1 MQIELQRTF
10 GKYTEPQLEDAD
22 VDWYQHYTS
31 NPRRLNWDDLQNTS
45 VTVVLGEAGI
55 GKTAELQLQA
65 ARMKASGRPS
75 FFIPLNELVT
85 VDWELALGDE
95 LASFQAWLHG
105 SQDGFF
111 FLDAVDEAR
120 LQTHADFKRAIL
132 AVRNAVAP
140 NIQHAKVVISSRVTD
155 WTELDVQKTVNA
167 HLLRPISQARA
178 RAHASALEVT
188 EIESSEQAN
197 LQLVRD
203 EKSASA
209 DADES
214 NEELNV
220 VTLDALSKEDAYRC
234 ARCYELQDEAGFWS
248 AVDEGDYEF
257 MASRPLDLQ
266 WMVRLWNQRR
276 VLGTYAELIEA
287 NIGERLRE
295 PNELYRHARRSLA
308 EARLREGA
316 TELAAAM
323 EFGGIPFIAVRD
335 SSALEGRVLDTF
347 KVLDTWS
354 PPDVQLLLTTAIF
367 DEASFDRVKFH
378 HRSVREYLAAK
389 WVDAKLVQGV
399 PFSRLESLFVG
410 KPSGALTLIP
420 SRRPVLAW
428 LAAINVQV
436 RAWVVSKFPEILL
449 HGGDPQ
455 SWDQQS
461 ADLAFKAATY
471 ETQRSVRI
479 RDWYKSVGEYLRI
492 GRALS
497 PGQVAS
503 VLEDPNA
510 SWQGL
515 SIAYRLARHGRIYD
529 CAGPAFEIYRGKAR
543 FAWEKTA
550 ALAVLEA
557 VGTPIQR
564 EHVLADI
571 EAGAVAMNEMIAAAL
586 ACVSLSALSP
596 ARLAAIFRLT
606 QSEGEHGTGPMA
618 DTVRRHILPKAE
630 LASATLVLQA
640 VLLSLPR
647 PLPGQRFEWYP
658 SENAPERAWLLY
670 VLPHCLLTVLNL
682 TDRVD
687 ERTLPSILDAA
698 QQVTTL
704 RHTGFSNKEETK
716 RIREAINQ
724 LPELR
729 WQVAVEIS
737 KVKDLQR
744 PIDRLVWDDWSI
756 VSFGANDLP
765 GLTRLANEPSL
776 DSEERDLWFG
786 VGVEV
791 AIRLGSG
798 KARAAAMRN
807 LRGLERPRS
816 EAVLERYQTWRGGAR
831 SQRKWKAEER
841 ARQAKDDA
849 ELLQTRA
856 KFLAKKA
863 SIESGADSASLA
875 RLVSLAHH
883 CSAWGDNEGVKLD
896 VFASQYGAELT
907 DSFSKG
913 LQAYWKLTPPPNPS
927 DFQYGQVP
935 WEALTALAGVS
946 LTIGDGTEFSR
957 FSSGKVTSAAQIAA
971 WALPG
976 PPSWFEPLYRARSGE
991 VAAALNP
998 WVLNEVTHDR
1008 PGTGI
1013 RGAFVLAMH
1022 CPVDVRRSLIVGAE
1036 RLLLDGSVK
1045 SNDVRKR
1052 LVHALYEDGLMSAV
1066 DLDKV
1071 CQRELEPVSDES
1083 LNSLDFEWLRIWAA
1097 GRPDEAWTWYKE
1109 RLSPSI
1115 VEREIELS
1123 SFAASMDQLDWIPM
1137 PWDPEAVRIM
1147 LDIAGVL
1154 RAGDLNTKTAL
1165 NTGNAI
1171 EDSPIKHMLYVIGKN
1186 FANLPGS
1193 AGRNAL
1199 QALVTDEFNL
1209 DLRSNFLE
1217 FLHEHAERDV
1227 GIEQQWSIARL
1238 RSLHSA
1244 FDSAPQSEAQLFDQV
1259 IARLEEIR
1267 TGLEEGPFSERSLF
1281 SAATSEKQLQLWLAA
1296 KFCDTQNCR
1305 FSVHREEEVD
1315 DDKKTDIQLSSRVW
1329 NVCVEIK
1336 PVDATRSYSANSLTD
1351 TLQTQIVE
1359 QYLKGNNSSRG
1370 ILVLMQ
1376 LDRKTWDIP
1385 GGKKGQPFEALVE
1398 YLQQQALRIKES
1410 SLGVNEL
1417 IVFPMRCVI

>member
-1 MQIELQRTF
+1 MHIELHRTF
-10 GKYTEPQLEDAD
+10 GKYTEPQLEDED
-22 VDWYQHYTS
+22 VDWYHHFSS
-31 NPRRLNWDDLQNTS
+31 NPRRLNWGDLHHAS

-65 ARMKASGRPS
+65 ARMKASGQPS

-120 LQTHADFKRAIL
+120 LQTHDDFKRAIL
-132 AVRNAVAP
+132 AVRAAVAS
-140 NIQHAKVVISSRVTD
+140 NIQHAKIVISSRVTD
-155 WTELDVQKTVNA
+155 WTDLDVQRIVTTY
-167 HLLRPISQARA
+167 LLKPISQARA
-178 RAHASALEVT
+178 RADTLEMAAT
-188 EIESSEQAN
+188 KSSEQSN
-197 LQLVRD
+197 LQVVQD
-203 EKSASA
+203 EDRAASEA
-209 DADES
+209 GES
-214 NEELNV
+214 REELNV

-234 ARCYELQDEAGFWS
+234 ARYYKLQDEPGFWS

-276 VLGTYAELIEA
+276 VLGTSAELIEA
-287 NIGERLRE
+287 SISERLRE

-316 TELAAAM
+316 IELASAM
-323 EFGGIPFIAVRD
+323 EFGGLPFIAVKD
-335 SSALEGRVLDTF
+335 SDAFEGRVLDTF

-389 WVDAKLVQGV
+389 WVDSKLVQGV
-399 PFSRLESLFVG
+399 PFSRLEPLFVG
-410 KPSGALTLIP
+410 KPNGALTLIP

-428 LAAINVQV
+428 LAAINVQA
-436 RAWVVSKFPEILL
+436 RAWAVSKFPEILL
-449 HGGDPQ
+449 DGGDPQ

-461 ADLAFKAATY
+461 ADVAFKAATY
-471 ETQRSVRI
+471 ETNRSVRI
-479 RDWYKSVGEYLRI
+479 RDWYKSVGDYLRI

-497 PGQVAS
+497 PGQVAA
-503 VLEDPNA
+503 VLRDPSA
-510 SWQGL
+510 SAQGL
-515 SIAYRLARHGRIYD
+515 SIAYRLARHGKIDD
-529 CAGPAFEIYRGKAR
+529 CAEPSFEIYRGKAR
-543 FAWEKTA
+543 FNWEKTA

-557 VGTPIQR
+557 VGTPTQR

-571 EAGAVAMNEMIAAAL
+571 EAGAVSTNEMIAAAL
-586 ACVSLSALSP
+586 ACVNLSALSP
-596 ARLAAIFRLT
+596 ERLAAIFHLT

-618 DTVRRHILPKAE
+618 DTVRRHLLPNAD
-630 LASATLVLQA
+630 LTSATLVLQA

-647 PLPGQRFEWYP
+647 PQPGQRFEWYP
-658 SENAPERAWLLY
+658 STNAPERAWLLY
-670 VLPHCLLTVLNL
+670 VLPHCLLTVLSF

-687 ERTLPSILDAA
+687 EQMLPSILDAA
-698 QQVTTL
+698 EQITTL
-704 RHTGFSNKEETK
+704 RHTGFLNKDDTK
-716 RIREAINQ
+716 RIREALNR
-724 LPELR
+724 LPVLR
-729 WQVAVEIS
+729 QHIAVAIS
-737 KVKDLQR
+737 QVKDLHR

-756 VSFGANDLP
+756 VSFGDDDLP
-765 GLTRLANEPSL
+765 KLTRLANNLSVNSAE
-776 DSEERDLWFG
+776 SELWFG
-786 VGVEV
+786 IGVEV

-807 LRGLERPRS
+807 LRGLDGPRS
-816 EAVLERYQTWRGGAR
+816 KVISERYETWHGGAR
-831 SQRKWKAEER
+831 SQRKWRDEER
-841 ARQAKDDA
+841 ARQAEQAA
-849 ELLQTRA
+849 EQLQTRS

-863 SIESGADSASLA
+863 SIVSGTDFASLA
-875 RLVSLAHH
+875 QLVSLAHH
-883 CSAWGDNEGVKLD
+883 CSAWGAKEGVKLD
-896 VFASQYGAELT
+896 VFASQYGTEVT
-907 DSFSKG
+907 DSLSTG

-927 DFQYGQVP
+927 DFPYGQIP

-946 LTIGDGTEFSR
+946 LTIGDGTDFSNL
-957 FSSGKVTSAAQIAA
+957 SSREVMSAAQIAA

-976 PPSWFEPLYRARSGE
+976 PPSWFEPLYRTRSGE

-1022 CPVDVRRSLIVGAE
+1022 CRVDIRRALIAGAE
-1036 RLLLDGSVK
+1036 RLVLDGSVK
-1045 SNDVRKR
+1045 SKDVRKR
-1052 LVHALYEDGLMSAV
+1052 LVHALYEDGLMSSG

-1071 CQRELEPVSDES
+1071 CQGELGPVSDES
-1083 LNSLDFEWLRIWAA
+1083 SNSLDLEWLRIWAT
-1097 GRPDEAWTWYKE
+1097 GRPEEAWNWYKE

-1123 SFAASMDQLDWIPM
+1123 SFAASMDQLDWIRM
-1137 PWDPEAVRIM
+1137 PWDPKAVRLM

-1154 RAGDLNTKTAL
+1154 RTSDLNTQTAF

-1186 FANLPGS
+1186 FANLPGPE
-1193 AGRNAL
+1193 GRNAL
-1199 QALVTDEFNL
+1199 QALANDEFNL

-1217 FLHEHAERDV
+1217 FLHEHAEREV
-1227 GIEQQWSIARL
+1227 SIGQQWSIERL

-1244 FDSAPQSEAQLFDQV
+1244 FDSVPQSEAQLYDQV

-1267 TGLEEGPFSERSLF
+1267 TSLEQGPFSERSLF
-1281 SAATSEKQLQLWLAA
+1281 SAETSEKQLQLWLAA
-1296 KFCDTQNCR
+1296 KFRDTQNCR

-1315 DDKKTDIQLSSRVW
+1315 DDKKADIQLSSRVW

-1336 PVDATRSYSANSLTD
+1336 PVDETRKYSASSLTD
-1351 TLQTQIVE
+1351 TLQTQIVK
-1359 QYLKGNNSSRG
+1359 QYLKGYNSSRG

-1385 GGKKGQPFEALVE
+1385 GGKRGQPFEAMVE
-1398 YLQQQALRIKES
+1398 YLHQQAQRIKERS
-1410 SLGVNEL
+1410 AGVHEL
-1417 IVFPMRCVI
+1417 VVFPMRCVI

>member
-1 MQIELQRTF
+1 MHIELQRTF
-10 GKYTEPQLEDAD
+10 GTYKEPQLEDED
-22 VDWYQHYTS
+22 VDWYQHFTS
-31 NPRRLNWDDLQNTS
+31 NPRRLTWDDLQRSS

-65 ARMKASGRPS
+65 ARMKASGRLS

-95 LASFQAWLHG
+95 LALFQAWLHG
-105 SQDGFF
+105 SQEGYF

-132 AVRNAVAP
+132 AVRAAVAS
-140 NIQHAKVVISSRVTD
+140 NIQHAKIVISSRVTD
-155 WTELDVQKTVNA
+155 WTELDVQKTVTTY
-167 HLLRPISQARA
+167 LLKPISQAGA
-178 RAHASALEVT
+178 REVARTLEMT
-188 EIESSEQAN
+188 ATESSEQTN
-197 LQLVRD
+197 LQVIRGED
-203 EKSASA
+203 NASFEA
-209 DADES
+209 SES
-214 NEELNV
+214 REELNV

-234 ARCYELQDEAGFWS
+234 ARYYKLEEEAGFWA

-335 SSALEGRVLDTF
+335 SGAFEGRVLDTF

-399 PFSRLESLFVG
+399 PFSRLEPLFVG
-410 KPSGALTLIP
+410 KPSGVLTLIP

-428 LAAINVQV
+428 LAAINVQA

-471 ETQRSVRI
+471 ETKRSVRI
-479 RDWYKSVGEYLRI
+479 REWYKSVGDYLRI

-503 VLEDPNA
+503 VLDDPNA

-515 SIAYRLARHGRIYD
+515 SIAYRLARHGKIYD
-529 CAGPAFEIYRGKAR
+529 CAGAAFEIYRGKAR
-543 FAWEKTA
+543 FDWEKTA
-550 ALAVLEA
+550 ALAVLAA

-564 EHVLADI
+564 EHILADI
-571 EAGAVAMNEMIAAAL
+571 EAGAVSTNEMIAAAL
-586 ACVSLSALSP
+586 ACVILSALSP

-618 DTVRRHILPKAE
+618 DTVRRHILPKAD
-630 LASATLVLQA
+630 LASAILVLQA

-658 SENAPERAWLLY
+658 SENAPERAWLLH

-687 ERTLPSILDAA
+687 EQTLPSILDAA

-716 RIREAINQ
+716 RIREAINL

-729 WQVAVEIS
+729 RQVAVAIS

-744 PIDRLVWDDWSI
+744 PIDRLVWDYWSI
-756 VSFGANDLP
+756 VSFATEDLP
-765 GLTRLANEPSL
+765 ELTRLAN
-776 DSEERDLWFG
+776 DSSVDSAERDLWFG

-791 AIRLGSG
+791 AIRLGNG

-807 LRGLERPRS
+807 LRGLDGRRS
-816 EAVLERYQTWRGGAR
+816 EAVSERYRTWHGGAR

-841 ARQAKDDA
+841 VRQAKQTA
-849 ELLQTRA
+849 ELLQTRS

-863 SIESGADSASLA
+863 SIESGTDSASLA
-875 RLVSLAHH
+875 QLVSLAHH

-896 VFASQYGAELT
+896 VFASQYGTEVT
-907 DSFSKG
+907 DSLSKG

-946 LTIGDGTEFSR
+946 LTIGDGTNFSR
-957 FSSGKVTSAAQIAA
+957 LSSGEVMSAAQIAA

-976 PPSWFEPLYRARSGE
+976 PPSWFEPLCRARSSE
-991 VAAALNP
+991 VEAALNP

-1022 CPVDVRRSLIVGAE
+1022 CPVDMRRSLIAGAE
-1036 RLLLDGSVK
+1036 RLVLDGSVT

-1052 LVHALYEDGLMSAV
+1052 LVHALYEDGLMSPSE
-1066 DLDKV
+1066 LDKV
-1071 CQRELEPVSDES
+1071 CQSELELLSDES
-1083 LNSLDFEWLRIWAA
+1083 LNSLDFKWLRIWATS
-1097 GRPDEAWTWYKE
+1097 RPDEAWNWYKE

-1115 VEREIELS
+1115 EEREVELS

-1137 PWDPEAVRIM
+1137 P
-1147 LDIAGVL
+1147 
-1154 RAGDLNTKTAL
+1154 
-1165 NTGNAI
+1165 
-1171 EDSPIKHMLYVIGKN
+1171 
-1186 FANLPGS
+1186 
-1193 AGRNAL
+1193 
-1199 QALVTDEFNL
+1199 
-1209 DLRSNFLE
+1209 
-1217 FLHEHAERDV
+1217 
-1227 GIEQQWSIARL
+1227 
-1238 RSLHSA
+1238 
-1244 FDSAPQSEAQLFDQV
+1244 
-1259 IARLEEIR
+1259 
-1267 TGLEEGPFSERSLF
+1267 
-1281 SAATSEKQLQLWLAA
+1281 
-1296 KFCDTQNCR
+1296 
-1305 FSVHREEEVD
+1305 
-1315 DDKKTDIQLSSRVW
+1315 
-1329 NVCVEIK
+1329 
-1336 PVDATRSYSANSLTD
+1336 
-1351 TLQTQIVE
+1351 
-1359 QYLKGNNSSRG
+1359 
-1370 ILVLMQ
+1370 
-1376 LDRKTWDIP
+1376 
-1385 GGKKGQPFEALVE
+1385 
-1398 YLQQQALRIKES
+1398 
-1410 SLGVNEL
+1410 
-1417 IVFPMRCVI
+1417 